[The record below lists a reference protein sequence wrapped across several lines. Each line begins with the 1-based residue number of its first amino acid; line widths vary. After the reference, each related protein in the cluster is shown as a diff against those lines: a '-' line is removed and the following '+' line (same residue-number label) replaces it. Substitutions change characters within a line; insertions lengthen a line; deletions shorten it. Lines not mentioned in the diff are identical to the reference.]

1 MEIPKI
7 GGTRGIF
14 EIFVPGSFL
23 FINLVLIIGISI
35 FPFGSPKIA
44 ITSDYLEIMTICDK
58 TSRQITGLQFS
69 KFFYAVS
76 CTPNHTL

>member
-1 MEIPKI
+1 MALFYFEM
-7 GGTRGIF
+7 GGNNGDWTTTR
-14 EIFVPGSFL
+14 SFL
-23 FINLVLIIGISI
+23 SNHSVCDWDTITTTAEDENSV
-35 FPFGSPKIA
+35 
-44 ITSDYLEIMTICDK
+44 TSDYLEIMTICDK